1 MEKHLPVLLA
11 LLLWGIFT
19 NAMAQN
25 PTVSTNTH
33 DAEQALKSDAMV
45 LEFNTEL
52 GDGTTV
58 TLPLYDNV
66 DVTVDW
72 GDGTTPQAI
81 TTEGNH
87 DHTYAAEGT
96 YTVTISGSLAQFGNS
111 WAGYDNVEK
120 LTVVI
125 NFGNLGLTSLYG
137 AFDGA
142 ENLTEVPATL
152 PTTVTNL
159 SYMFYNASSFNHDIG
174 GWDVSSVT
182 SMTYLFRNATT
193 FNCDIGGWDVSSVT
207 NMYRMFNGA
216 SSFNQDIGGWD
227 VSSVTSMS
235 YMFSNATSFNQDVG
249 GWDVSNVTTMDWMF
263 YGASSFNQD
272 IGGWD
277 VSSVTDMSSMFYGA
291 SSFNQDI
298 GGWDVSSVTD
308 MSSMFCMASSFN
320 HDIGGWDVSSV
331 TNMRY
336 MFFNATSFNQNI
348 GGWDVSSV
356 TDMTNMFYAVT
367 LSTTNYSSILMGWS
381 QLNLQNNVS
390 FHGGN
395 SKYGYNTPAAA
406 RQSIIDNFGWTITDG
421 GEVPFLIIAANA
433 IPNNAC
439 TIIGTGE
446 YSEGTEVT
454 LTATV
459 NTGYT
464 FVNWTEDD
472 TEVSTDAEY
481 TFTATDDRILVAN
494 FIPDSYTISAS
505 VEPEN
510 SGSITGAGDYNHGTS
525 VTLTATANTGY
536 TFVNWTEDGTE
547 VSIDAEY
554 TFTVTANRTLV
565 ANFSLNS
572 YTISASAAPENSGT
586 ISGAGDYDHG
596 TSVTLTATANEG
608 YTFVNWTEGGTEVST
623 DAEYIFTAT
632 DDRTMVANF
641 SLNSYT
647 ISASAEPENSGT
659 VIGGGEYDHG
669 TSVSLTATANE
680 GFTFVNWTEG
690 GTEVSTDAEYTF
702 TATDDRTLVA
712 NFSLNS
718 YTIIASAEP
727 ENSGTITGAGDY
739 DHGASVTLT
748 ASPSEGYTFVNWT
761 EEGTEVSTDAEYIF
775 TVTDNRTLVA
785 NFEVSTGITS
795 SLLSNLSVYPN
806 PFGESI
812 TLENAESVNRV
823 IITSVIGQR
832 VMDITLNGQTQ
843 INTSHLVGGV
853 YLIEFQSNNGD
864 RVVKRMI
871 KK

>member
-1 MEKHLPVLLA
+1 MKKLLPILLA
-11 LLLWGIFT
+11 LLLWGILT
-19 NAMAQN
+19 PVMAQN
-25 PTVSTNTH
+25 LTTSIDSY
-33 DAEQALKSDAMV
+33 DAEPALFQSMHQLNDEVKPQMGFLSQHNIVDNGSSGLSCTDVEKAYPREQALKSDDMV
-45 LEFNTEL
+45 LEFNTQL

-58 TLPLYDNV
+58 TLPLHGSV

-81 TTEGNH
+81 TTTGNH
-87 DHTYAAEGT
+87 DYTYAAEGT

-120 LTVVI
+120 LTVVT
-125 NFGNLGLTSLYG
+125 NFGNLGLSSLHG

-142 ENLTEVPATL
+142 ENLTEVPASF
-152 PTTVTNL
+152 PSTVTDMRC
-159 SYMFYNASSFNHDIG
+159 MF
-174 GWDVSSVT
+174 
-182 SMTYLFRNATT
+182 R
-193 FNCDIGGWDVSSVT
+193 
-207 NMYRMFNGA
+207 
-216 SSFNQDIGGWD
+216 
-227 VSSVTSMS
+227 
-235 YMFSNATSFNQDVG
+235 NATSFNQ
-249 GWDVSNVTTMDWMF
+249 N
-263 YGASSFNQD
+263 

-277 VSSVTDMSSMFYGA
+277 VNSVTSMESMFSG
-291 SSFNQDI
+291 
-298 GGWDVSSVTD
+298 
-308 MSSMFCMASSFN
+308 
-320 HDIGGWDVSSV
+320 
-331 TNMRY
+331 
-336 MFFNATSFNQNI
+336 ATSFNQNI

-356 TDMTNMFYAVT
+356 TDMIYMFRNATSFNQDIGGWDVSSVTNMTSMFSGGISFNQDIGSWDVSSVTSMESMFSGATSFNQDIGGWDVSSVTSMGYMFSGATSFNQNIGGWDVSSVTFMIYMFHNATSFNQDIGGWDVSSVNYISYMFHNATSFNQDIGGWDVSSVMSMGYMFSGATSFNQDISGWNVSSVTSMSNMFSGVT
-367 LSTTNYSSILMGWS
+367 LSTANYSSILMGWS
-381 QLNLQNNVS
+381 QLTLQNGVE
-390 FHGGN
+390 FHAGT
-395 SKYGYNTPAAA
+395 SKYGYGTSAAA
-406 RQSIIDNFGWTITDG
+406 RQSIIDNFGWTIIDG
-421 GEVPFLIIAANA
+421 GEVDYFSIAASVSPANSGAISGAGSYGSGETAILTA
-433 IPNNAC
+433 IP
-439 TIIGTGE
+439 
-446 YSEGTEVT
+446 SE
-454 LTATV
+454 
-459 NTGYT
+459 
-464 FVNWTEDD
+464 
-472 TEVSTDAEY
+472 
-481 TFTATDDRILVAN
+481 
-494 FIPDSYTISAS
+494 
-505 VEPEN
+505 
-510 SGSITGAGDYNHGTS
+510 
-525 VTLTATANTGY
+525 GY

-554 TFTVTANRTLV
+554 TFTVTADRTLV
-565 ANFSLNS
+565 ANFSPYS
-572 YTISASAAPENSGT
+572 YTISTSVEPENSGT
-586 ISGAGDYDHG
+586 ITGEGSYDHG
-596 TSVTLTATANEG
+596 SSVSLTATANIG

-623 DAEYIFTAT
+623 DAEYTFTAT

-659 VIGGGEYDHG
+659 VIGGGDYDHG

-690 GTEVSTDAEYTF
+690 GTEVSTDAEHTF
-702 TATDDRTLVA
+702 TATANRTLVA

-832 VMDITLNGQTQ
+832 IIDVTLNGQTQ